1 MTDFFEKIKKGMDS
15 KGVIKEPEEI
25 KELEQPEEQLEEELE
40 GEESSAELIS
50 VQADEIEEPTEEPSV
65 ELTSFEIDEPEEQ
78 IEQIEEL
85 GKKPKKKATK
95 KKSAKKPAKKV
106 VEEKLVKKIEIKTE
120 IEEPVSEHKRIEEK
134 LFDGPEGE
142 LTVDVYQSGNDLI
155 VRSAIAGVD
164 PEDLDITI
172 ENDLVIISGQREQ
185 NTAEEKDNYFFQE
198 CYWGRFRREIILP
211 LEVDS
216 SRANAKME
224 KGVLIIRIPII
235 EERKKKTKISIE

>member
-15 KGVIKEPEEI
+15 DNSSVELISTEPEE
-25 KELEQPEEQLEEELE
+25 LEEP
-40 GEESSAELIS
+40 
-50 VQADEIEEPTEEPSV
+50 IEELSEELTEEPIEPVEESSV
-65 ELTSFEIDEPEEQ
+65 ELTSFEINEPEEPT
-78 IEQIEEL
+78 EEIK
-85 GKKPKKKATK
+85 KKPQKKASK
-95 KKSAKKPAKKV
+95 KKSVKKTAKKSIKKV
-106 VEEKLVKKIEIKTE
+106 VEEKLAKKIEIKTE

-185 NTAEEKDNYFFQE
+185 NSTEEKDNYFFQE

-224 KGVLIIRIPII
+224 KGVLIIKIPII

>member
-15 KGVIKEPEEI
+15 KEAIKEPEEI
-25 KELEQPEEQLEEELE
+25 KELE
-40 GEESSAELIS
+40 EESPVELAS
-50 VQADEIEEPTEEPSV
+50 VQADDLEEPVEEASV
-65 ELTSFEIDEPEEQ
+65 ELTSFEINEPEEST
-78 IEQIEEL
+78 EEIEEKPQ
-85 GKKPKKKATK
+85 KKTSKKRSVKKTAKKTA
-95 KKSAKKPAKKV
+95 KKSTEKV
-106 VEEKLVKKIEIKTE
+106 VEEKPVKKIEIKTE
-120 IEEPVSEHKRIEEK
+120 EEPISRNESDHKRIEET

-185 NTAEEKDNYFFQE
+185 NSTEEKDNYFFQE

-224 KGVLIIRIPII
+224 KGVLIIKIPII

>member
-15 KGVIKEPEEI
+15 ENPIKEPE
-25 KELEQPEEQLEEELE
+25 KT
-40 GEESSAELIS
+40 EESSI
-50 VQADEIEEPTEEPSV
+50 
-65 ELTSFEIDEPEEQ
+65 ELTSVEINEPEEQ
-78 IEQIEEL
+78 TD
-85 GKKPKKKATK
+85 KPKESPLKKVFK
-95 KKSAKKPAKKV
+95 KKSVKKS
-106 VEEKLVKKIEIKTE
+106 VKKIEIKTE
-120 IEEPVSEHKRIEEK
+120 AEKPILKNELEHKRIEDN

-142 LTVDVYQSGNDLI
+142 LTVDVYQSGDDLI
-155 VRSAIAGVD
+155 VRSAIAGVE

-185 NTAEEKDNYFFQE
+185 KVAEEKDNYFFQE

-224 KGVLIIRIPII
+224 KGILIIKIPII

>member
-15 KGVIKEPEEI
+15 DNSSVELISTEPEE
-25 KELEQPEEQLEEELE
+25 LEEP
-40 GEESSAELIS
+40 
-50 VQADEIEEPTEEPSV
+50 IEELSEELTEEPIEPVEESSV
-65 ELTSFEIDEPEEQ
+65 ELTSFEINEPEEPT
-78 IEQIEEL
+78 EEIK
-85 GKKPKKKATK
+85 KKPQKKASK
-95 KKSAKKPAKKV
+95 KKSVKKTAKKSVKKSTEKAI
-106 VEEKLVKKIEIKTE
+106 EEKPVKKIEIKTE
-120 IEEPVSEHKRIEEK
+120 EEPISRNESDHKRIEET

-185 NTAEEKDNYFFQE
+185 NNTEEKDNYFFQE

-224 KGVLIIRIPII
+224 KGVLIIKIPII